1 MMQSLQGQRII
12 SALSKIFKDDKKVI
26 VGYLFGSVV
35 KNEQNFQ
42 SDIDIAIYLDYS
54 YLNTTHVN
62 EIQFE
67 YLTKITET
75 LQTDNVDLV
84 LLNIA
89 PIILSY
95 KIIVEGIVFI
105 SRNKDLQA
113 DIESLIIRKYL
124 DFKYYSE
131 EYDRCLR
138 KRIRN

>member
-1 MMQSLQGQRII
+1 MQSLKHQQII
-12 SALSKIFKDDKKVI
+12 SALSKVFKNDKKVI
-26 VGYLFGSVV
+26 AVYLFGSIV

-42 SDIDIAIYLDYS
+42 SDIDIAIYIDPS
-54 YLNTTHVN
+54 YLNIKDVS
-62 EIQFE
+62 EIKIE
-67 YLTKITET
+67 YEIKIVET
-75 LQTDNVDLV
+75 LHTDNFDLV
-84 LLNIA
+84 LLNSA

-95 KIIVEGIVFI
+95 KIIAEGIVI
-105 SRNKDLQA
+105 VSSKKDLLA